1 MSETETTG
9 ATDTGSADNGSS
21 VPDVPSNELCGE
33 HQGLRHSNFLP
44 PLKKGRKETILTAR
58 S

>member
-21 VPDVPSNELCGE
+21 VPDVPSNDSVE
-33 HQGLRHSNFLP
+33 SIKDSA
-44 PLKKGRKETILTAR
+44 LKKAGKKQ